1 MLHPPLEKEKKHLV
15 QFRKSMNKF
24 KATED
29 RTFSV
34 VEYSQPFTFGRLNN
48 DIIVLLSSLGITN
61 DKLLAKQ
68 AEYFQWITDASHD
81 VSRAVDFV
89 SCVAQHPFDRSAGET
104 NSGENQSM
112 IENILLKG
120 LDDPTVSG
128 KVRKLQ
134 MSEIAS
140 FRKLETNKAR
150 SRIMIHKSRLLFG
163 VCDPFG
169 VLKEGQVHIR
179 ITTRGG
185 ASSPI
190 NCDVLVVRNP
200 CLHPGTFQG
209 RYLRQ
214 I

>member
-1 MLHPPLEKEKKHLV
+1 MLHPQLDKEKKHLV

-68 AEYFQWITDASHD
+68 AEYFQWIADASHD
-81 VSRAVDFV
+81 VTRAIDFV
-89 SCVAQHPFDRSAGET
+89 SCLAQHPFDRSTDET
-104 NSGENQSM
+104 NSGEKLSL

-120 LDDPTVSG
+120 LDDHSISG

-134 MSEIAS
+134 MSEVAG
-140 FRKLETNKAR
+140 FRKLENNKSR
-150 SRIMIHKSRLLFG
+150 SRMIIHKSRLLFG

-179 ITTRGG
+179 ITTRRG
-185 ASSPI
+185 ASTPI

-200 CLHPGTFQG
+200 CLHPGTFQV
-209 RYLRQ
+209 
-214 I
+214 